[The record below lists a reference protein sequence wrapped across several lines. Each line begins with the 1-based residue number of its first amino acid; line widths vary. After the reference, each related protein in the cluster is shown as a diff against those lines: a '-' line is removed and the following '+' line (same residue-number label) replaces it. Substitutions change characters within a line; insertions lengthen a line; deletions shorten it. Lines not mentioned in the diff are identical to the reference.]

1 MDQLQAK
8 KDILNRLKTVKGHI
22 QGIEKMVEE
31 EKSCDEILLQI
42 AAVKSSIERVGFI
55 IIEEHTKDCLLK
67 ENITP
72 EEVDRIL
79 KTIIKFAK

>member
-1 MDQLQAK
+1 MDKAQAK

-31 EKSCDEILLQI
+31 EKACDDILLQI
-42 AAVKSSIERVGFI
+42 AAVKSSIERIGFMI
-55 IIEEHTKDCLLK
+55 VEGHTKDCLLK

>member
-1 MDQLQAK
+1 MDQLQTK

-55 IIEEHTKDCLLK
+55 IVEEHTKGCLLK